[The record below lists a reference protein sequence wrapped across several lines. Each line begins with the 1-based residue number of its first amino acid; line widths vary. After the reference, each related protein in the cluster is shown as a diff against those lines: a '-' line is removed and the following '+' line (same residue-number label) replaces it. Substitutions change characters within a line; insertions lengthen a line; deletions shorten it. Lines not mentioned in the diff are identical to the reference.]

1 MPGRKLARCYRPVT
15 VARMHFT
22 PRQRR
27 CLTVCFDGLPA
38 GLPTVPAEVSAAGLS
53 FESSAALAEG
63 TALSGTLEVDGERFP
78 FAGEVAW
85 ARASDAHL
93 SLRGRMGVRFT
104 DAPDALW
111 ARLG

>member
-1 MPGRKLARCYRPVT
+1 MR
-15 VARMHFT
+15 FT

-27 CLTVCFDGLPA
+27 CLTVSFDEIAPAHGGLA
-38 GLPTVPAEVSAAGLS
+38 LVPAQAVAAEASAAGLS
-53 FESSAALAEG
+53 FESAQALPEG
-63 TALSGTLEVDGERFP
+63 TAVRGTLAIEGEAFP
-78 FAGEVAW
+78 FAGEVSW
-85 ARASDAHL
+85 ARPGDARL